1 MESIMVTLDE
11 MFSGNMFIVGH
22 GKRSGASRELMVRGD
37 GRIYAIDAFT
47 SKWLQAADVSTVY
60 GAIMPSTDGGL
71 ELFSDR
77 HKKWIKCS
85 VQNGVY
91 TIDDLL
97 AHVKKYNL

>member
-1 MESIMVTLDE
+1 MGITIDE

-22 GKRSGASRELMVRGD
+22 GKSSGASRELMVRGN
-37 GRIYAIDAFT
+37 GFIYAVDAFLH
-47 SKWLQAADVSTVY
+47 KPLQATDVSTVY

-97 AHVKKYNL
+97 ADVKKYNLQ

>member
-1 MESIMVTLDE
+1 MVTLDE

-47 SKWLQAADVSTVY
+47 SKHLQATDVSTVY
-60 GAIMPSTDGGL
+60 GVIMPSDGGL

-85 VQNGVY
+85 VCDGVY

-97 AHVKKYNL
+97 ADVKKYNL